1 MRQTDKKE
9 KLTRKERRR
18 RWKEAKAENT
28 SEPTELKLRDFMVCI
43 DLKALNSDPDLSV
56 PEDVKAAA
64 VEGNTDNAMD
74 MLSDLSDMF
83 S

>member
-1 MRQTDKKE
+1 MGVFK
-9 KLTRKERRR
+9 
-18 RWKEAKAENT
+18 
-28 SEPTELKLRDFMVCI
+28 VCI

-64 VEGNTDNAMD
+64 VEGSTDNAMD